1 MSKIL
6 MGLLDIFKTERSKIH
21 LYGETIVK
29 HALGETIVIG
39 WPCLAC
45 LLLFYGKVTHSLD
58 AQIRVSLDSL
68 GTETPKLSVQVSSRN
83 RNRY

>member
-1 MSKIL
+1 

-45 LLLFYGKVTHSLD
+45 LLLFYGKVTHLLD
-58 AQIRVSLDSL
+58 AQIRVSLVLEPKHRNSPFKSRL
-68 GTETPKLSVQVSSRN
+68 GIGIGIEFQA
-83 RNRY
+83 